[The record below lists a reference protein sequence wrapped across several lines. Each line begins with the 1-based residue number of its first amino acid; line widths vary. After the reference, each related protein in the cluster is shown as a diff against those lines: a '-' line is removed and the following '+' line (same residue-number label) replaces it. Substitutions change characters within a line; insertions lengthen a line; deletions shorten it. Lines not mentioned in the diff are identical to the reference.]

1 MQHSGMFSHLLI
13 TAAHLG
19 YAKRIGLSVP
29 QIALIRLYQHHTLR
43 LVPGQEPLETRTTI
57 TMSPKHGVMVTVH
70 PRP

>member
-1 MQHSGMFSHLLI
+1 MPRLRL
-13 TAAHLG
+13 
-19 YAKRIGLSVP
+19 